1 MTQVSQRPR
10 DRAPKRVQA
19 RPGKRVK
26 VTKLGQTPFILSF
39 LALPIALYV
48 FLVVFPLFEMFR
60 ISFTDWSGLSPDFE
74 YVGIENYIDM
84 WDDPKGWIVPGFINT
99 AIMLV
104 VVPLAVMALALF
116 FAFMV
121 NVGGRSHGS
130 VTGVRG
136 SGLYKIVF
144 FFPQMLSLIII
155 AILWGQIY
163 AGPNDGGL
171 LAAFLK
177 LFGVPVP
184 EGGFTNETSTVLAS
198 VIIALIW
205 ASVGFYFV
213 YFSAAMTAIPAE
225 LYEAARIDGAGR
237 GKTFF
242 KITLPLLW
250 DSVQTAWV
258 YLGILALDG
267 FVLVFA
273 MTPGAGGGGPNH
285 ASEVI
290 GGVIYKF
297 ALGGGSDAG
306 MASALGVVLFL
317 FMMVVTFVFLRAT
330 RRERLEY

>member
-1 MTQVSQRPR
+1 MTEDSQRL
-10 DRAPKRVQA
+10 RAT
-19 RPGKRVK
+19 GTKRVK
-26 VTKLGQTPFILSF
+26 VTKLGQTPFIISF
-39 LALPIALYV
+39 LAVPIALYL
-48 FLVVFPLFEMFR
+48 FLVVYPMIEMFR
-60 ISFTDWSGLSPDFE
+60 ISFTDWSGLSPDFA
-74 YVGIENYIDM
+74 YIGFENYVDM
-84 WDDPKGWIVPGFINT
+84 WDDPKGWIIPGFINT

-121 NVGGRSHGS
+121 NVGGSGS
-130 VTGVRG
+130 GKVGGVRG
-136 SGLYKIVF
+136 SALYKIVF
-144 FFPQMLSLIII
+144 FFPQMLSLVII

-171 LAAFLK
+171 LASALQFV
-177 LFGVPVP
+177 GIPVPVA
-184 EGGFTNETSTVLAS
+184 GFTNDTTTVLAS
-198 VIIALIW
+198 VIIALVW

-213 YFSAAMTAIPAE
+213 YFSAAMTSVPAE

-237 GKTFF
+237 AKTFF
-242 KITLPLLW
+242 TITLPLLW

-297 ALGGGSDAG
+297 ALGGGADAG